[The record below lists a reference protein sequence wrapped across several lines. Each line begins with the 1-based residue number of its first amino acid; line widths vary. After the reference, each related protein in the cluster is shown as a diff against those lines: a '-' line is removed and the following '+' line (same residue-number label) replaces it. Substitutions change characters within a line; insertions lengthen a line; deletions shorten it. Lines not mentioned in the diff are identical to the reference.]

1 MKSYLA
7 LFCALLL
14 IAGCAQ
20 APAPAPEALKMTKY
34 TVGSVLPLTG
44 DGAVYGLPVQKVIEQ
59 ATKDLNAKWASENKE
74 LEVVFD
80 DGKCNSKDALTATQ
94 NLVNLKG
101 IKVMVGYACSSE
113 GLGSASFNEENKVV
127 TLSPL
132 TSSPDIT
139 NAGDYYFRNY
149 PSDTGQVAVLAKELA
164 KKNYK
169 NVAIISENTDYAQ
182 ALRKGYLAALKDQN
196 VQIVTD
202 EVVQPNA
209 KDLRTELLKVRDSE
223 PEAIIFLPQTIP
235 MGVTMGKQFAE
246 FGVQAELYSNEV
258 MITPESTKDLPKEL
272 NGMIGPQLKFEEN
285 DAFKQL
291 RSQTGCDLGAY
302 CVVT

>member
-149 PSDTGQVAVLAKELA
+149 PDV
-164 KKNYK
+164 
-169 NVAIISENTDYAQ
+169 
-182 ALRKGYLAALKDQN
+182 
-196 VQIVTD
+196 
-202 EVVQPNA
+202 
-209 KDLRTELLKVRDSE
+209 
-223 PEAIIFLPQTIP
+223 FLPQVLTGGLYFDTSAAII
-235 MGVTMGKQFAE
+235 TLILLGKFFEDVAKGRASQALKKLLDLKP
-246 FGVQAELYSNEV
+246 VQEKCRTQ
-258 MITPESTKDLPKEL
+258 IF
-272 NGMIGPQLKFEEN
+272 LKKKSFY
-285 DAFKQL
+285 
-291 RSQTGCDLGAY
+291 LGSF
-302 CVVT
+302 